1 MKRLEHIGIAVSD
14 LEEAERIFGE
24 ILGSPAYKRE
34 EVAGESVLTSFF
46 QTGESKVELLVPTSP
61 DSAIAKHLE
70 KRGPGLHHV
79 AFHVEDLEAELARLE
94 SKGYRVVVGPKPGA
108 DGKRIAFLHPGT
120 RQGPRRTLRGRL
132 NLGRPAEDKMKR
144 PNVSRALQTVLA
156 CHALVAST
164 LECVPPTG

>member
-24 ILGSPAYKRE
+24 ILGSPSYKRE

-46 QTGESKVELLVPTSP
+46 RTGESKVELLVPTSP

-70 KRGPGLHHV
+70 KRGPGLHHL

-94 SKGYRVVVGPKPGA
+94 SRGYRVGGGPKPGA
-108 DGKRIAFLHPGT
+108 DGKRIAFLHPGD
-120 RQGPRRTLRGRL
+120 
-132 NLGRPAEDKMKR
+132 AAK
-144 PNVSRALQTVLA
+144 VLVELYA
-156 CHALVAST
+156 DA
-164 LECVPPTG
+164 